1 MPRHSPDPGCTKP
14 PRNVSQTFS
23 KRSDHSCAVPGRLVT
38 DDTAAFVLLRP
49 TRDFHRFGFEIWNP
63 RNQENSFS
71 IFLGRRAPGFQI
83 HFKSARES
91 GAANLWTQHSSR
103 CLAISARAGQAGAH
117 PDRPRDNTSESARG
131 E

>member
-1 MPRHSPDPGCTKP
+1 MPRPSPGPGCTKP

-71 IFLGRRAPGFQI
+71 IFLGKTGSWLPDSFQNLRGNQVPQICGLSIRR
-83 HFKSARES
+83 
-91 GAANLWTQHSSR
+91 GA
-103 CLAISARAGQAGAH
+103 
-117 PDRPRDNTSESARG
+117 
-131 E
+131 

>member
-38 DDTAAFVLLRP
+38 DDTAAFVLLRRP
-49 TRDFHRFGFEIWNP
+49 GIFTDSDLKSGIQETRKI
-63 RNQENSFS
+63 
-71 IFLGRRAPGFQI
+71 IFLFSWEDGLLASRFI
-83 HFKSARES
+83 SKSARES

-103 CLAISARAGQAGAH
+103 CLAISARAG
-117 PDRPRDNTSESARG
+117 
-131 E
+131 